1 MSYSSGE
8 AAEQVVRMTLNGVEV
23 AAKISGKAAERLA
36 VLLYAVLK
44 DQKKTRGKTRL
55 NSMLRSGKELKVFAI
70 GDRDLEKF
78 CREAKKYG
86 ILYCVLKDKT
96 ANDGHTDVFVR
107 AEDASKINRIF
118 ERFGLATVDM
128 GSVKTEIRQ
137 TREERP
143 KSGEDIPAPERTAVE
158 DKLEQF
164 LEAGF
169 SKETAVRMINSALI
183 VRSDAQVFSTID
195 ISSLDL
201 YTGICEFLKVGASTT
216 FIRRENWVETISST
230 SLPAGVFHKLEPDC
244 TSRKLYD
251 GDMVIMVTDG
261 VLDALPGEDKEQA
274 MCQFL
279 ESLDF
284 MPPQEMAER
293 ILEFALSFV
302 PGARDD
308 MTVLTAGIW
317 KKE

>member
-118 ERFGLATVDM
+118 ERMGYPAPVKEDTAAKKENARAPSASSSKERGTGVRASTEPATEKADARP
-128 GSVKTEIRQ
+128 SVRSRLMALQAAAERDGTAPTKDTVREAIQ
-137 TREERP
+137 KAMPTRE
-143 KSGEDIPAPERTAVE
+143 
-158 DKLEQF
+158 
-164 LEAGF
+164 
-169 SKETAVRMINSALI
+169 
-183 VRSDAQVFSTID
+183 
-195 ISSLDL
+195 
-201 YTGICEFLKVGASTT
+201 
-216 FIRRENWVETISST
+216 
-230 SLPAGVFHKLEPDC
+230 
-244 TSRKLYD
+244 
-251 GDMVIMVTDG
+251 
-261 VLDALPGEDKEQA
+261 
-274 MCQFL
+274 
-279 ESLDF
+279 
-284 MPPQEMAER
+284 
-293 ILEFALSFV
+293 
-302 PGARDD
+302 
-308 MTVLTAGIW
+308 
-317 KKE
+317 

>member
-118 ERFGLATVDM
+118 DRFGIATADM
-128 GSVKTEIRQ
+128 KYVSI
-137 TREERP
+137 
-143 KSGEDIPAPERTAVE
+143 
-158 DKLEQF
+158 
-164 LEAGF
+164 
-169 SKETAVRMINSALI
+169 ALNVASI
-183 VRSDAQVFSTID
+183 ILRIITIGYPVQ
-195 ISSLDL
+195 SQ
-201 YTGICEFLKVGASTT
+201 
-216 FIRRENWVETISST
+216 
-230 SLPAGVFHKLEPDC
+230 
-244 TSRKLYD
+244 RKR
-251 GDMVIMVTDG
+251 
-261 VLDALPGEDKEQA
+261 KN
-274 MCQFL
+274 
-279 ESLDF
+279 
-284 MPPQEMAER
+284 R
-293 ILEFALSFV
+293 
-302 PGARDD
+302 
-308 MTVLTAGIW
+308 
-317 KKE
+317 